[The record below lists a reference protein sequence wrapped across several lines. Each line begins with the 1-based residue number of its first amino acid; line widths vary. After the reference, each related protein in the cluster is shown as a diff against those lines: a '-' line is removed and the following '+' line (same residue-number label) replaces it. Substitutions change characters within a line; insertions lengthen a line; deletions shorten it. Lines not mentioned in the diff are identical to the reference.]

1 MCVRV
6 NALNLII
13 ILLISGKTPTGEDL
27 ADTSQCD
34 ETLEEIIA
42 EEKCECSEFE
52 GHTCVKSDQCLD
64 TPKQIKTASKAESQ
78 FVVFSI
84 GRPPW
89 CEKSKQATCPNAG
102 ETCCKTKITK
112 VEIVPPNTKCGQ
124 NRKNFECIPV
134 QVNAYLDFFKNQNC
148 QKHA

>member
-1 MCVRV
+1 MRKESKCQVK
-6 NALNLII
+6 IY
-13 ILLISGKTPTGEDL
+13 LLISGKTPTGEDL
-27 ADTSQCD
+27 EDPSQCAAN
-34 ETLEEIIA
+34 LEEIIA

-64 TPKQIKTASKAESQ
+64 TPKQTKTASKAESQ

-84 GRPPW
+84 GRRPS

-112 VEIVPPNTKCGQ
+112 VEIVEPNTKCGE
-124 NRKNFECIPV
+124 NRENFECTPV
-134 QVNAYLDFFKNQNC
+134 QVIIRLRF
-148 QKHA
+148 

>member
-13 ILLISGKTPTGEDL
+13 NLLISGKTPTGEDL
-27 ADTSQCD
+27 EDTSQCAN
-34 ETLEEIIA
+34 TLEQ
-42 EEKCECSEFE
+42 KCECSEFE

-64 TPKQIKTASKAESQ
+64 TPKQTKTASKAESQ

-84 GRPPW
+84 GRRPS

-112 VEIVPPNTKCGQ
+112 LEIVEPNTKCGE
-124 NRKNFECIPV
+124 NRENFECTPV
-134 QVNAYLDFFKNQNC
+134 QVIIRLRF
-148 QKHA
+148 

>member
-27 ADTSQCD
+27 EDTSQCAN
-34 ETLEEIIA
+34 TLEQ
-42 EEKCECSEFE
+42 KCECSEFE
-52 GHTCVKSDQCLD
+52 GHTCVKSNQCLD
-64 TPKQIKTASKAESQ
+64 TPVASFASTQ
-78 FVVFSI
+78 FTVFSGGI
-84 GRPPW
+84 TRPSW

-112 VEIVPPNTKCGQ
+112 VEIVEPNTKCGE
-124 NRKNFECIPV
+124 NRENFECTPV
-134 QVNAYLDFFKNQNC
+134 QVIIRLRF
-148 QKHA
+148 

>member
-1 MCVRV
+1 MRKESKCQVK
-6 NALNLII
+6 IY
-13 ILLISGKTPTGEDL
+13 LLISGKTPTGEDL
-27 ADTSQCD
+27 EDPSQCAAN
-34 ETLEEIIA
+34 LEEIIA

-64 TPKQIKTASKAESQ
+64 TPKQTKTASKAESQ

-84 GRPPW
+84 GRRPS

-112 VEIVPPNTKCGQ
+112 LEIVEPNTKCGQ
-124 NRKNFECIPV
+124 NRKNFECTPV
-134 QVNAYLDFFKNQNC
+134 QVNTNLYF
-148 QKHA
+148 